1 MHWNLP
7 LTHKKNVFK
16 IKFKSTAVF
25 ERHILKFSKSFTG
38 LEILISICNIILKT
52 ANFRFTSD
60 NCFTTLKVRNKWLY
74 LEQQN
79 SICEIFLSKE
89 LSLNMTLY
97 GSQWTIHPTCSHFVI
112 KLLSQ
117 LLVAKTPI
125 LYVVYANHFD
135 QRTGTKYSVS
145 FSIYTLPTFD
155 PDIHCRHTSILHWG
169 KQGFILT
176 KNTFAFL
183 IAIYFNANSVYPFK
197 KFYGS

>member
-25 ERHILKFSKSFTG
+25 ERHILKFSRSFTG

-60 NCFTTLKVRNKWLY
+60 NCFTTLKVHNKWLY

-97 GSQWTIHPTCSHFVI
+97 GSQWTIHPICSHFVI

-135 QRTGTKYSVS
+135 QGQVQNTLCHLAYIPCLLSTQIFTVDTQAYYTEENKVS
-145 FSIYTLPTFD
+145 SLLKIRLLSY
-155 PDIHCRHTSILHWG
+155 
-169 KQGFILT
+169 
-176 KNTFAFL
+176 
-183 IAIYFNANSVYPFK
+183 
-197 KFYGS
+197 